1 MPTEKVLQ
9 QSRDFEVSL
18 SEMSRRSER
27 RAWMVAGASLA
38 MSLLLGVG
46 YLFVMPLKEQV
57 PYLVLADPYRGTST
71 VARIEALNPVYTANE
86 FLNKSNVANFVI
98 ARESYDWDIT
108 SRRDRRMVYS
118 MATGSALAEYR
129 ALYAEGGAENPDKV
143 YGPNASLRIRI
154 LSIVLQGGSQEKPPS
169 AATVRF
175 ERWVFNRVSGQSK
188 FLDTRIASLKIG
200 YDRNLQMAEEGRYLN
215 PLGFRVYAYR
225 TDPDSFG
232 EATSA
237 QPPAAAVTP
246 GAGGAAAVA
255 VPAQPAARTTQPA
268 MPAMPDL
275 PATPAAQTRTSG
287 KS

>member
-98 ARESYDWDIT
+98 ARES
-108 SRRDRRMVYS
+108 
-118 MATGSALAEYR
+118 
-129 ALYAEGGAENPDKV
+129 
-143 YGPNASLRIRI
+143 
-154 LSIVLQGGSQEKPPS
+154 
-169 AATVRF
+169 
-175 ERWVFNRVSGQSK
+175 
-188 FLDTRIASLKIG
+188 
-200 YDRNLQMAEEGRYLN
+200 
-215 PLGFRVYAYR
+215 
-225 TDPDSFG
+225 
-232 EATSA
+232 
-237 QPPAAAVTP
+237 
-246 GAGGAAAVA
+246 
-255 VPAQPAARTTQPA
+255 
-268 MPAMPDL
+268 
-275 PATPAAQTRTSG
+275 
-287 KS
+287 